1 MVEVGTCPSCGCLTD
16 TEALFCGNCGAK
28 TVITEIVSVE
38 PPVQSDKK
46 LLEGLKSQFK
56 EIGIKAQQVSSEI
69 TSSETATGVV
79 SKAKEA
85 TRKAGTMVSP
95 ERATEVVQNII
106 NLMLEVA
113 SEVRKEVPAHMRKA
127 IDLSAEANFVA
138 FTIGVSIDL
147 DQLEAKPK
155 VTKTDVL
162 SKSDGYPQLEEPQLD
177 ETPNVQKTGNKENN
191 NLNQ

>member
-1 MVEVGTCPSCGCLTD
+1 MVEVGTCPNCGCLTD
-16 TEALFCGNCGAK
+16 PEAMFCGNCGEK
-28 TVITEIVSVE
+28 IFLTEIVAVE
-38 PPVQSDKK
+38 PPSQSEKR
-46 LLEGLKSQFK
+46 LLDDLKSQFK
-56 EIGIKAQQVSSEI
+56 EIGVKAQKVGSEI

-95 ERATEVVQNII
+95 ERATEVVRNII
-106 NLMLEVA
+106 NLMMEVA

-147 DQLEAKPK
+147 DQIEAKTK
-155 VTKTDVL
+155 VKETEVL
-162 SKSDGYPQLEEPQLD
+162 SKTDGYPQLEEQQTDKTLD
-177 ETPNVQKTGNKENN
+177 QPENAE
-191 NLNQ
+191 